1 MSNQGWIH
9 LWRQLL
15 DDPIYLNSTPTQVK
29 VLIAML
35 LLANHSPKQ
44 WEWQGQKFEVKAG
57 QFITS
62 LSSLAQKCGKGISTE
77 VVRKTLKRFEKLGF
91 STYQG
96 TKTGTLITIVNWA
109 KYQDKDIQQNT
120 LRNKDRTKIE
130 QTWNKDGTTNKNDKN
145 DKNDENVFF
154 NNQAEPDRKK
164 AQLNDYF
171 QKEIWSIYPESR
183 RGNYQA
189 AFNEFLNATKED
201 STLIIASGIKK
212 YVANKATEPIKYTAM
227 LANNLKRKD
236 YRNDYGINKPHHQ
249 PKLPYWERPDYQPQQ
264 YSDAEL
270 AAMEKKNQEL
280 MEKMGLTKERKEQ

>member
-1 MSNQGWIH
+1 MINQGWIK
-9 LWRQLL
+9 LYRQLL
-15 DDPIYLNSTPTQVK
+15 DDTVWKRSSSVQKNIFIT
-29 VLIAML
+29 IL
-35 LLANHSPKQ
+35 LLANHSEN
-44 WEWQGQKFEVKAG
+44 EWDWNGKKFKVQAGQLVTSRDSLAEKAG
-57 QFITS
+57 CTPQN
-62 LSSLAQKCGKGISTE
+62 
-77 VVRKTLKRFEKLGF
+77 VRTALKRFEKLEILTIK
-91 STYQG
+91 S
-96 TKTGTLITIVNWA
+96 TKTGTLITINNWE
-109 KYQDKDIQQNT
+109 KYQSADENT
-120 LRNKDRTKIE
+120 NQDSNQHLTNAQPTPN
-130 QTWNKDGTTNKNDKN
+130 QHLTTNKNDKN

-154 NNQAEPDRKK
+154 NSQAEPDRKK

-280 MEKMGLTKERKEQ
+280 MKKMGLTKERKEQ

>member
-15 DDPIYLNSTPTQVK
+15 DDPIWANTTSKQHS
-29 VLIAML
+29 VLIAIM
-35 LLANHSPKQ
+35 LLANHSANK
-44 WEWQGQKFEVKAG
+44 WDWQGKKFEVKAG
-57 QFITS
+57 QFVTS
-62 LSSLAQKCGKGISTE
+62 LPSLAKKSGKDVSIQN
-77 VVRKTLKRFEKLGF
+77 VRTALKHFEKLEF
-91 STYQG
+91 LTDKSTEYG
-96 TKTGTLITIVNWA
+96 RLITVVNWA
-109 KYQDKDIQQNT
+109 KYQDTLNESNRATNRDLTDHQQTPNRPLT
-120 LRNKDRTKIE
+120 A
-130 QTWNKDGTTNKNDKN
+130 NKNDKN

-201 STLIIASGIKK
+201 STLIIASSIKK